1 CLSLSLPLCSIKSSF
16 FFRSF
21 DPDGVVFYGDTKAGL
36 DWFVLA
42 LRGGVPEMQI
52 GKGDARVSVSGG
64 PRLDDGLWHQVQ
76 VSSVGQ
82 FVVLEV
88 DGAAVLNVG
97 LYSPN
102 MDPELQGQIRLAL
115 GGILVNSSLLFSP
128 LRPEMDGCL
137 QGGNWLN
144 LSAAWE
150 SHLDAPPKLCFQHL
164 SRGSYFPGTGLA
176 LLQSTDFPLDAA
188 DRRIT
193 VEVSVHTER
202 HRGTLFAVLNRQ
214 NETQITATLQEDTEV
229 RPSPSLFLTA
239 PPLLFLT
246 AVVALQVLLLRSQ
259 MPITLCLSRSLP
271 LSLYLSLLPLASF
284 SLPPSISPPHPFS
297 ISLPLP
303 PHLSVQVLKLTVCGR
318 DTFLPFPSLGEAS
331 LAVSVWE
338 HGMQLQTGTS
348 APMLQPGDLADWLDT
363 WESGVLLAVGGVPD
377 SSCYNGS
384 QDQDYFQGCLLKF
397 SIQGKAVDLDR
408 AWYKHDSVSSHSC
421 PGKEP
426 ESELSNL
433 VATGAM

>member
-1 CLSLSLPLCSIKSSF
+1 MNMRRAGAVLLLVGLALLGCRVRSAATRRVRRDPGHSYLTDQHALNLGQRWGEIQPFTTMKANLSEVTSIKSSF

-214 NETQITATLQEDTEV
+214 NETLITATLQEDTE
-229 RPSPSLFLTA
+229 
-239 PPLLFLT
+239 
-246 AVVALQVLLLRSQ
+246 
-259 MPITLCLSRSLP
+259 
-271 LSLYLSLLPLASF
+271 
-284 SLPPSISPPHPFS
+284 
-297 ISLPLP
+297 
-303 PHLSVQVLKLTVCGR
+303 VLKLTVCGR